1 MKYTEAKLELS
12 FIHFL
17 EQEAY
22 EYVDGR
28 FIERESEQEVLIRE
42 DLEYFLMQNYPDLE
56 HVGLH
61 NIINEIAF
69 QPASN
74 LYEGNKYISIQKLL
88 KKYKQVI
95 NQKHN
100 LRIYFEYYQGV
111 KHSNLN
117 AFCHKYPVNL

>member
-88 KKYKQVI
+88 KNISK
-95 NQKHN
+95 
-100 LRIYFEYYQGV
+100 
-111 KHSNLN
+111 
-117 AFCHKYPVNL
+117 